1 MAKNK
6 KQDKKDMKQVKGKK
20 FSQRKE
26 TLMRVVVGIV
36 TGIILVLWRYFIA
49 ALVIVNFVYSLFTAK
64 RLKELAELSEIWNTQ
79 WYQFQ
84 KYMTFVTNARPF
96 PFTPLAEN
104 ISKYE

>member
-6 KQDKKDMKQVKGKK
+6 KQNNKEIKPAK

-26 TLMRVVVGIV
+26 TLMRIIVCVV
-36 TGIILVLWRYFIA
+36 TGIILVLWRYFVG

-64 RLKELAELSEIWNTQ
+64 RLKELATLSEIWNTQ
-79 WYQFQ
+79 WYHFQ
-84 KYMTFVTNARPF
+84 RYMTFMTNVRPF
-96 PFTPLAEN
+96 PFTSLAKD

>member
-6 KQDKKDMKQVKGKK
+6 KQNNKEMKPAK

-26 TLMRVVVGIV
+26 TLMRIIVLIV
-36 TGIILVLWRYFIA
+36 TGIILVLWRYFIG

-64 RLKELAELSEIWNTQ
+64 RLRELAELSEIWNTQ
-79 WYQFQ
+79 WYVFQ
-84 KYMTFVTNARPF
+84 KYMTFVTNVRPF
-96 PFTPLAEN
+96 PFTPIAKS

>member
-1 MAKNK
+1 MKKSKKPGKNY
-6 KQDKKDMKQVKGKK
+6 K

-26 TLMRVVVGIV
+26 TLMRIIVSIV

-49 ALVIVNFVYSLFTAK
+49 VLVIVNFIYSLFTAK
-64 RLKELAELSEIWNTQ
+64 RLKELATLSEIWNTQ

-84 KYMTFVTNARPF
+84 RYITFMTNKRPF
-96 PFTPLAEN
+96 PFNELSKD